1 MLGTFKYVIAFVQSY
16 VVKLIQ
22 SYVPLFY
29 ILCSSCVEDDVL
41 LSFCDYCYAVILQ
54 WFEKLAM

>member
-54 WFEKLAM
+54 